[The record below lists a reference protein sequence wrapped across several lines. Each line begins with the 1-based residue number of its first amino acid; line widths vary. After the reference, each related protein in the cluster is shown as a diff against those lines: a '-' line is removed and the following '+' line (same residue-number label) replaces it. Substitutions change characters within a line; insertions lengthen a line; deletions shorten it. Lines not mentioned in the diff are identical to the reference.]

1 MSVTVRNLLKL
12 PSLANAT
19 VIAGKEGLD
28 KIVASVSVLET
39 MEYELI
45 DDHAYLNDEFNGSE
59 IVITGFLNGAEDI
72 DAQYNSVKRLALS
85 GEAGLILYYVGVIVK
100 KVDPS
105 IIKLADELKF
115 PIIVMPEN
123 QFNLR
128 YSEAITDIMGLIIR
142 DQISGEPMIVS
153 LLESISKL
161 PVHQQN
167 VGTTIRLIS
176 NRLRSS
182 VILTTDKNNTLYEAA
197 WPSELAGIHTDIE
210 DLNANDFKTNPIS
223 FPKMEDALV
232 YKEDVNISGTKYNLY
247 VVHVGGPLAGILL
260 QQTVEGVRIALKLWG
275 KDKGESVATEIVEAI
290 LTDQPVKM
298 RSLSAMFN
306 LDIESV
312 DSMWVINDSTFS
324 ADDVHLVTNEA
335 HKFCRTVCAD
345 LYKESIVLF
354 TDNIKKKA
362 DVDALRAN
370 IETVLGKDVR
380 ISFFTNLKD
389 TGEVRSAYLLNYDSW
404 RDASRIMPDK
414 EFFVRGDIEFAS
426 ACRQIV
432 EDGADSI
439 SDYLNLF
446 DVIEDKKGNDDYID
460 TLCTFLLDSNSNVQ
474 TTSEKMFVHKN
485 TIKYRIKSMSDC
497 LGFTIGSMPE
507 SEKLF
512 KACGVQ
518 SVLITWIEHKVFND
532 HVIRNTE

>member
-167 VGTTIRLIS
+167 VGTMIRLIS

-182 VILTTDKNNTLYEAA
+182 VILTTDKK
-197 WPSELAGIHTDIE
+197 I
-210 DLNANDFKTNPIS
+210 
-223 FPKMEDALV
+223 
-232 YKEDVNISGTKYNLY
+232 
-247 VVHVGGPLAGILL
+247 
-260 QQTVEGVRIALKLWG
+260 
-275 KDKGESVATEIVEAI
+275 
-290 LTDQPVKM
+290 
-298 RSLSAMFN
+298 
-306 LDIESV
+306 
-312 DSMWVINDSTFS
+312 
-324 ADDVHLVTNEA
+324 
-335 HKFCRTVCAD
+335 
-345 LYKESIVLF
+345 
-354 TDNIKKKA
+354 
-362 DVDALRAN
+362 
-370 IETVLGKDVR
+370 
-380 ISFFTNLKD
+380 
-389 TGEVRSAYLLNYDSW
+389 
-404 RDASRIMPDK
+404 
-414 EFFVRGDIEFAS
+414 
-426 ACRQIV
+426 
-432 EDGADSI
+432 
-439 SDYLNLF
+439 
-446 DVIEDKKGNDDYID
+446 
-460 TLCTFLLDSNSNVQ
+460 LCT
-474 TTSEKMFVHKN
+474 
-485 TIKYRIKSMSDC
+485 
-497 LGFTIGSMPE
+497 
-507 SEKLF
+507 KLP
-512 KACGVQ
+512 GRV
-518 SVLITWIEHKVFND
+518 N
-532 HVIRNTE
+532 

>member
-1 MSVTVRNLLKL
+1 MSVTVKNLLKL

-28 KIVASVSVLET
+28 KIVTAVSVLET
-39 MEYELI
+39 MEYKLI
-45 DDHAYLNDEFNGSE
+45 DDHDYFNDEFNGCE
-59 IVITGFLNGAEDI
+59 IIITGFLNGAEDI
-72 DAQYNSVKRLALS
+72 DAQYNLVKGLALS

-115 PIIVMPEN
+115 PIIVMPYN
-123 QFNLR
+123 RLNLR

-142 DQISGEPMIVS
+142 DQISVEPMIIT

-161 PVHQQN
+161 PMHQQN
-167 VGTTIRLIS
+167 VGTMIRLIS

-182 VILTTDKNNTLYEAA
+182 VILTTDKNKTLYEAA
-197 WPSELAGIHTDIE
+197 WPSDLADIHKDVE
-210 DLNANDFKTNPIS
+210 KLSDADFKANPIS
-223 FPKMEDALV
+223 MPGMEDTLI
-232 YKEDVNISGTKYNLY
+232 YKEGVNISGTKYNLY
-247 VVHVGGPLAGILL
+247 VVHVSGPLTSILL
-260 QQTVEGVRIALKLWG
+260 QQTVEAVRIALKLWG

-290 LTDQPVKM
+290 LTDQPIKM

-306 LDIESV
+306 LDIASV
-312 DSMWVINDSTFS
+312 DSMWVINGRTFS
-324 ADDVHLVTNEA
+324 ADDVHLVTDEA
-335 HKFCRTVCAD
+335 RKFCQTVCAD

-354 TDNIKKKA
+354 TDNIKRKA
-362 DVDALRAN
+362 DVDALRMN
-370 IETVLGKDVR
+370 VETVLGENVR

-404 RDASRIMPDK
+404 CDASKIMPDK

-426 ACRQIV
+426 TCRQIV

-439 SDYLNLF
+439 SEYLNLF

-460 TLCTFLLDSNSNVQ
+460 TLCTFLLDANSNVQ

-485 TIKYRIKSMSDC
+485 TIKYRIKTMSDC
-497 LGFTIGSMPE
+497 LGFTIGSMPG

-512 KACGVQ
+512 KACGIKR
-518 SVLITWIEHKVFND
+518 LLD
-532 HVIRNTE
+532 

>member
-115 PIIVMPEN
+115 PVIVMPEN

-167 VGTTIRLIS
+167 VGTMIRLIS

-197 WPSELAGIHTDIE
+197 WPSELAGIHTAIE
-210 DLNANDFKTNPIS
+210 DFNADDFKTNPIG

-306 LDIESV
+306 LDIASV
-312 DSMWVINDSTFS
+312 DSMWVINGSTFS
-324 ADDVHLVTNEA
+324 AYDVHLVTDEA

-354 TDNIKKKA
+354 TDNIKRKA

-404 RDASRIMPDK
+404 RDASKIMPDK

-432 EDGADSI
+432 ERGADSI
-439 SDYLNLF
+439 SEYLSLF

-460 TLCTFLLDSNSNVQ
+460 TLCMFLLDANSNVQ

-485 TIKYRIKSMSDC
+485 TIKYRIKTMSDC

-507 SEKLF
+507 SEKLY
-512 KACGVQ
+512 KACGIKR
-518 SVLITWIEHKVFND
+518 LLD
-532 HVIRNTE
+532 

>member
-28 KIVASVSVLET
+28 KIVTAVSVLET
-39 MEYELI
+39 MEYKLI
-45 DDHAYLNDEFNGSE
+45 DDHNYFNDEFNGCE
-59 IVITGFLNGAEDI
+59 IIITGFLNGAEDI
-72 DAQYNSVKRLALS
+72 DAQYNLVKGLALS

-100 KVDPS
+100 QVDPS

-115 PIIVMPEN
+115 PIIVMPYN
-123 QFNLR
+123 RLNLR

-142 DQISGEPMIVS
+142 DQISVEPMIVT

-167 VGTTIRLIS
+167 VGTMIRLIS

-182 VILTTDKNNTLYEAA
+182 VILTTDKNKTLYEAA
-197 WPSELAGIHTDIE
+197 WPSDLADIHKDVE
-210 DLNANDFKTNPIS
+210 KLSDADFNANPIS
-223 FPKMEDALV
+223 MPGTEDTLV
-232 YKEDVNISGTKYNLY
+232 YKEDVNISGTRYNLY
-247 VVHVGGPLAGILL
+247 VVHVGGPLTSILI
-260 QQTVEGVRIALKLWG
+260 QQTVEAVRIALKLWG

-306 LDIESV
+306 LDIASV
-312 DSMWVINDSTFS
+312 DSMWVINGSIFS
-324 ADDVHLVTNEA
+324 ADDIHLVTDEA
-335 HKFCRTVCAD
+335 RKFCRTVCAD
-345 LYKESIVLF
+345 LYKGSIVLF
-354 TDNIKKKA
+354 TDNIKRKA
-362 DVDALRAN
+362 DVDALRMN

-439 SDYLNLF
+439 SDYLSLF
-446 DVIEDKKGNDDYID
+446 DAIEDKKGNDEYID
-460 TLCTFLLDSNSNVQ
+460 TLCTFLLDANSNVQ

-485 TIKYRIKSMSDC
+485 TIKYRIKTMSDC
-497 LGFTIGSMPE
+497 LGFVIGSMPG

-512 KACGVQ
+512 KACGIKR
-518 SVLITWIEHKVFND
+518 LLN
-532 HVIRNTE
+532 

>member
-1 MSVTVRNLLKL
+1 MSVSVKNLLKL

-19 VIAGKEGLD
+19 VIAGREGLD

-45 DDHAYLNDEFNGSE
+45 DDHAYINDKFNGSE
-59 IVITGFLNGAEDI
+59 IVITGFMNGPDDI

-100 KVDPS
+100 KIDPS

-128 YSEAITDIMGLIIR
+128 YGEAITDIMGLIIR

-161 PVHQQN
+161 PIHQQN
-167 VGTTIRLIS
+167 VGTMIRLIS

-182 VILTTDKNNTLYEAA
+182 VILTTDKNNSLYEAA
-197 WPSELAGIHTDIE
+197 WPSELAGIHKDIE
-210 DLNANDFKTNPIS
+210 KLTEADFKANP
-223 FPKMEDALV
+223 FNFMKMEDALI

-247 VVHVGGPLAGILL
+247 IVHVGGPLTGIIL
-260 QQTVEGVRIALKLWG
+260 QQAVEGVRVALKLWG
-275 KDKGESVATEIVEAI
+275 KNKGESVATEIVEAI

-312 DSMWVINDSTFS
+312 DTMFVIDGNTFS
-324 ADDVHLVTNEA
+324 SDDVHLITDEA
-335 HKFCRTVCAD
+335 RKFCRTVCAD
-345 LYKESIVLF
+345 LYKESIVMF
-354 TDNIKKKA
+354 TDTIKKKA
-362 DVDALRAN
+362 DIDALKTN
-370 IETVLGKDVR
+370 IETVLGRTVR

-389 TGEVRSAYLLNYDSW
+389 TADVRRVYLLNYE
-404 RDASRIMPDK
+404 SRKDVAKIVPKKD
-414 EFFVRGDIEFAS
+414 FFVRGDIEFANS
-426 ACRQIV
+426 CRQII
-432 EDGADSI
+432 DSGADSI
-439 SDYLNLF
+439 SEYLSMF
-446 DVIEDKKGNDDYID
+446 DVFEDKRGNDEFID
-460 TLCTFLLDSNSNVQ
+460 TLCTFLLDSNCNVQ
-474 TTSEKMFVHKN
+474 TTSEMMFVHKN
-485 TIKYRIKSMSDC
+485 TIKYRIKTMSDC
-497 LGFTIGSMPE
+497 LGFTIGTMPG
-507 SEKLF
+507 SERLF
-512 KACGVQ
+512 KACGIKR
-518 SVLITWIEHKVFND
+518 LLD
-532 HVIRNTE
+532 

>member
-1 MSVTVRNLLKL
+1 
-12 PSLANAT
+12 
-19 VIAGKEGLD
+19 
-28 KIVASVSVLET
+28 
-39 MEYELI
+39 
-45 DDHAYLNDEFNGSE
+45 
-59 IVITGFLNGAEDI
+59 
-72 DAQYNSVKRLALS
+72 
-85 GEAGLILYYVGVIVK
+85 
-100 KVDPS
+100 
-105 IIKLADELKF
+105 
-115 PIIVMPEN
+115 
-123 QFNLR
+123 
-128 YSEAITDIMGLIIR
+128 
-142 DQISGEPMIVS
+142 
-153 LLESISKL
+153 
-161 PVHQQN
+161 
-167 VGTTIRLIS
+167 
-176 NRLRSS
+176 
-182 VILTTDKNNTLYEAA
+182 
-197 WPSELAGIHTDIE
+197 
-210 DLNANDFKTNPIS
+210 
-223 FPKMEDALV
+223 
-232 YKEDVNISGTKYNLY
+232 
-247 VVHVGGPLAGILL
+247 
-260 QQTVEGVRIALKLWG
+260 
-275 KDKGESVATEIVEAI
+275 
-290 LTDQPVKM
+290 
-298 RSLSAMFN
+298 
-306 LDIESV
+306 
-312 DSMWVINDSTFS
+312 MWVINDSTFS

-512 KACGVQ
+512 KACGVKR
-518 SVLITWIEHKVFND
+518 LLD
-532 HVIRNTE
+532 

>member
-28 KIVASVSVLET
+28 KIVTAVSVLET
-39 MEYELI
+39 MEYKLI
-45 DDHAYLNDEFNGSE
+45 DDQEYFNDEFNGCE
-59 IVITGFLNGAEDI
+59 IIITGFLNGADDI
-72 DAQYNSVKRLALS
+72 DAQYNIVKRFALS
-85 GEAGLILYYVGVIVK
+85 GEAGLILYYVGFIVK

-115 PIIVMPEN
+115 PIIVMPYN
-123 QFNLR
+123 RVNLR
-128 YSEAITDIMGLIIR
+128 YSEAITEIMGLIIR
-142 DQISGEPMIVS
+142 DQISVEPMIVT

-167 VGTTIRLIS
+167 VGTMIRLIS
-176 NRLRSS
+176 NRLGAS
-182 VILTTDKNNTLYEAA
+182 VILTTDKNKTLYEAA
-197 WPSELAGIHTDIE
+197 WPSDLADIHKDVEKLTD
-210 DLNANDFKTNPIS
+210 ADFKANPIS
-223 FPKMEDALV
+223 MPGTKDTLV
-232 YKEDVNISGTKYNLY
+232 YREDVNISGTRYMLY
-247 VVHVGGPLAGILL
+247 IVHISGALAGILI
-260 QQTVEGVRIALKLWG
+260 QQAVEAVRIALKLWG

-306 LDIESV
+306 LDIASV
-312 DSMWVINDSTFS
+312 DSMWVINGSTFS
-324 ADDVHLVTNEA
+324 SDDVHIVTDEA

-354 TDNIKKKA
+354 TDNIKRKA

-370 IETVLGKDVR
+370 IEAVLGKNVR

-404 RDASRIMPDK
+404 RDASMIMPDK
-414 EFFVRGDIEFAS
+414 EFFVSGDIEFAN

-432 EDGADSI
+432 EGGADSI
-439 SDYLNLF
+439 SEYLSLF
-446 DVIEDKKGNDDYID
+446 DIIEDKKGNDDYID
-460 TLCTFLLDSNSNVQ
+460 TLCTFLLDANSNVQ

-485 TIKYRIKSMSDC
+485 TIKYRIKTMSDC
-497 LGFTIGSMPE
+497 LGFTIGSMPG

-512 KACGVQ
+512 KACGIKR
-518 SVLITWIEHKVFND
+518 LLD
-532 HVIRNTE
+532 